1 MKSISRDRLG
11 DVTGGQGLP
20 MQSMQQSMQSMSSMQ
35 SFDGGPKVGA
45 SSYQPPGAGYHVNY
59 GPWKNG
65 SASSYQTVS
74 NKDGSVIDSGQ

>member
-1 MKSISRDRLG
+1 MNSISRDQLG

-20 MQSMQQSMQSMSSMQ
+20 MQSMQQSMSTQSMQ
-35 SFDGGPKVGA
+35 SFDGAPKVGA
-45 SSYQPPGAGYHVNY
+45 SSFQPPGAGYHINY

>member
-1 MKSISRDRLG
+1 MNSISRDQLG
-11 DVTGGQGLP
+11 DVIGGQGLP
-20 MQSMQQSMQSMSSMQ
+20 MQSMQ
-35 SFDGGPKVGA
+35 SFDGAPKVGA